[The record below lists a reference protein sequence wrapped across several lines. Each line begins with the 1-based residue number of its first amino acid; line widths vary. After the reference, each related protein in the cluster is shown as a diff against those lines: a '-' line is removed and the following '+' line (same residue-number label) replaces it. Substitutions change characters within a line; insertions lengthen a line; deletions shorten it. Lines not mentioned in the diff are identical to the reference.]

1 MNTTT
6 TSSPSAAL
14 GSSMRSHIDMTPKD
28 DTPALISPPP
38 AYTPP
43 QTAPALA
50 LLRRQMRESFVM
62 GRSSGVDSVLDVV
75 SAQEEDA
82 DEEEGF
88 SAISLRINT
97 SVHVSS
103 NNNLVCLNDTP
114 ASHANAIAKAVVQA
128 IQENSSGQCGIPM
141 IDEDGRPRP
150 VKIEVDAGITVEGAG
165 NIVGNENIVNQVL
178 RMRSLARKRSA
189 DDEEGDDAAAQPT
202 KRRRG
207 EAGSSS
213 SSSSSNNNNS
223 P

>member
-1 MNTTT
+1 MNT
-6 TSSPSAAL
+6 SSSSTVL
-14 GSSMRSHIDMTPKD
+14 GSSIRSHIDMIPKD
-28 DTPALISPPP
+28 DTPTLTSPPP

-50 LLRRQMRESFVM
+50 LLRRQMRESFIM
-62 GRSSGVDSVLDVV
+62 GRSSIADSVLDVM
-75 SAQEEDA
+75 SPEEDDA
-82 DEEEGF
+82 DDEEGF

-97 SVHVSS
+97 SVHISS

-150 VKIEVDAGITVEGAG
+150 VKIEVDAGITVEGSG
-165 NIVGNENIVNQVL
+165 NIVGNEEIVSQVL
-178 RMRSLARKRSA
+178 RMRSLRRKRSA
-189 DDEEGDDAAAQPT
+189 DDDESDDASAQPT

-207 EAGSSS
+207 ETSG
-213 SSSSSNNNNS
+213 SSSSNNNNNS

>member
-1 MNTTT
+1 MNT
-6 TSSPSAAL
+6 SASAAAL
-14 GSSMRSHIDMTPKD
+14 GSTMRNHINMIPKD
-28 DTPALISPPP
+28 NAPTLTSPPP

-50 LLRRQMRESFVM
+50 LLRRQMRESFIM
-62 GRSSGVDSVLDVV
+62 GRSSIADSVLDVM
-75 SAQEEDA
+75 SPNED
-82 DEEEGF
+82 DEDDEEGF
-88 SAISLRINT
+88 STISLRINT
-97 SVHVSS
+97 SVHISS

-150 VKIEVDAGITVEGAG
+150 VKIEVDAGITVEGSG
-165 NIVGNENIVNQVL
+165 NIVGNEDVVNQVL

-189 DDEEGDDAAAQPT
+189 DDDESDTPARLP
-202 KRRRG
+202 KRRREENG
-207 EAGSSS
+207 
-213 SSSSSNNNNS
+213 SSSSNNS

>member
-6 TSSPSAAL
+6 SSSSAAL
-14 GSSMRSHIDMTPKD
+14 GSNHIDMIPKD
-28 DTPALISPPP
+28 NTPALISPPPP

-43 QTAPALA
+43 QTAPAMA

-62 GRSSGVDSVLDVV
+62 GRPSITADSVLDV
-75 SAQEEDA
+75 EEDDA

-97 SVHVSS
+97 SVHISS

-114 ASHANAIAKAVVQA
+114 ATHANAIAKAVVQA
-128 IQENSSGQCGIPM
+128 LQENSSGQCGIPM

-150 VKIEVDAGITVEGAG
+150 VKIEVDAGITVEGSG
-165 NIVGNENIVNQVL
+165 NILGNEDIVNQVL
-178 RMRSLARKRSA
+178 RMRSPRRKRSA
-189 DDEEGDDAAAQPT
+189 DEEEGDDAAAQPT

-207 EAGSSS
+207 EIGSSS
-213 SSSSSNNNNS
+213 SSSNA
-223 P
+223 PR